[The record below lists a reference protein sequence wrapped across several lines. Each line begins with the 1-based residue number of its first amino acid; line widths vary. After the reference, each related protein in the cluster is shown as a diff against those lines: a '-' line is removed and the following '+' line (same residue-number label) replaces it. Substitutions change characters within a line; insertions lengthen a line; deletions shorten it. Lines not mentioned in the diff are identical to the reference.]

1 MARRSANPGTPI
13 FGRSFEDVGE
23 RPSDLH
29 FLYRP
34 DKAIPMGERNAIWSV
49 SKGGPPRDAEHTAE
63 RRTRKEEMRDYL
75 RGRRGGDPFYDL
87 RIGLKVAHGISLEDF
102 ERMLDSQD
110 GVCAICGRPEHRRS
124 TTAGRAYR
132 LAVDHERGTA
142 TIRGLLCSMCNHAI
156 GYLDDSPELLE
167 RAIAYLRDPP
177 AAKLGI
183 AHNGKHKTRR
193 IERQPSPHLERHVKP
208 QIAREEVKPII
219 FPLSTAAG
227 EHKAAQDRGLAESFR
242 QTREA
247 CPPSD
252 PRPKGGSWG
261 ISLLWNAGGE
271 RVLGEAGC
279 KWRLVPPVG
288 RGGVPVGDGD
298 RGACCGR
305 SGAPEDQVRR
315 KDRNLPCVRSGRIA
329 VLHSASSEARPGDGP
344 LASRRWA
351 ALTRPGSLWGRVR
364 RWLHARQVRAR
375 PNTRWRRC
383 TCIITIIITTMD
395 TLAAR
400 RRLPHTT
407 ARRTTAAA
415 SGLLRAPDRGAGR
428 WQSGQPAEGCRSLP
442 STTPMSAARP
452 S

>member
-1 MARRSANPGTPI
+1 MIQTERRCGVFACDRPQVGQGLCDLHYRRMRRHGHLHRTRPKDWGERSAHPLYGYWNQIRRNGTPLCESWHTD
-13 FGRSFEDVGE
+13 FWSFVRDVGE

-271 RVLGEAGC
+271 KYWARQDANGAWSLQSVEA
-279 KWRLVPPVG
+279 
-288 RGGVPVGDGD
+288 
-298 RGACCGR
+298 
-305 SGAPEDQVRR
+305 
-315 KDRNLPCVRSGRIA
+315 
-329 VLHSASSEARPGDGP
+329 ASRWETATEAR
-344 LASRRWA
+344 
-351 ALTRPGSLWGRVR
+351 
-364 RWLHARQVRAR
+364 
-375 PNTRWRRC
+375 
-383 TCIITIIITTMD
+383 
-395 TLAAR
+395 
-400 RRLPHTT
+400 
-407 ARRTTAAA
+407 AAA
-415 SGLLRAPDRGAGR
+415 DRAPPRIRHDGKIETC
-428 WQSGQPAEGCRSLP
+428 PASDQ
-442 STTPMSAARP
+442 AV
-452 S
+452 